1 MRPISDAHVG
11 GFVVAVCV
19 VDAWSQ
25 SGDAAWLCAG
35 RQREPA
41 RRPPAGDGTGAGV
54 AAWMAMCCREHDVL
68 LLGGAPP

>member
-11 GFVVAVCV
+11 GFVVAGCD
-19 VDAWSQ
+19 VDAWSR

-35 RQREPA
+35 RQGEPA
-41 RRPPAGDGTGAGV
+41 RRPPAGDGTGV
-54 AAWMAMCCREHDVL
+54 AAWMAMCHREQDVL